1 MSAQVRLFPVVFNDE
16 GQFLTEFLWLKS
28 DYTLM
33 SWETNDP
40 ISAENIQT
48 ETIRFDGVLAP
59 NQDFTDAQD
68 VTEDIKRSL
77 CFSVEINKHQPALG
91 TEIGSLSRMSSHVN
105 SMKRVYRELHDMTLT
120 GLDELTES
128 SLNELIER
136 LQYIEPAS
144 QHYTD
149 KIVDYFEETPL
160 SELPLKLVKTRRI
173 RSGIDFRSLCKI
185 LGLNFY
191 ALRFCKISKSLIA
204 KKNLELSQVH
214 TEYSWNTKDILSDS
228 ECAEITADE
237 NAKYIDAKSFEEIIY
252 ALDRVYRQS
261 ELEGLFAHPLYHDP
275 ANDNTAIIAQGLKE
289 KSDNRER
296 TRNIPAQQF
305 LMLLDRATRYVV
317 DYAEPLF
324 ALEAQTIAFMN
335 ANEEKSDTEKK
346 IASWLRDQTQDSPH
360 AGQKGS
366 PFPLG
371 GLKIGEK
378 VSSTKIHSDVLAEE
392 ICALSETGMS
402 DKKIG
407 EEFNLTKAQVESIRT
422 RATRYNR
429 HLPDTGVSLSQALYN
444 YLPLSC
450 ALIILSFTAGRESGV
465 YTLKPGCVQPI
476 LSRLYIN
483 MFVPKTVRAYQD
495 FPTVALVKKAVEVLE
510 RLSERARH
518 TSGETDLFT
527 FESPLA
533 INGSAIFNFD
543 KTINKFVDFLGM
555 EKDEDGNHFKFSEHQ
570 FRRFFAIMYFY
581 RYDGGDFESLAYH
594 LRHVDWSMT
603 SIYLSEKEAGSI
615 FAEIQKDRIEDAAKQ
630 IADKHS
636 DEYSGPMAEE
646 FMDAFNDSLNIED
659 VSESKWASEY
669 IEERDLVIDF
679 IPPGLCFGN
688 TPKYQERAKCKREDN
703 EVIYIRTHK
712 ASLELC
718 FPCANYLS
726 CKSIKANHLA
736 PRAADNIFSC
746 ESPILEAA
754 LNNMGAK

>member
-1 MSAQVRLFPVVFNDE
+1 MSAQVRLFPGVFNDE

-33 SWETNDP
+33 KWETSDP
-40 ISAENIQT
+40 FSAENIQT
-48 ETIRFDGVLAP
+48 KNIYFNGILAP
-59 NQDFTDAQD
+59 NQDFTDAAE
-68 VTEDIKRSL
+68 VIEDIKRSL

-91 TEIGSLSRMSSHVN
+91 SEVSSLGRMKYHVD

-128 SLNELIER
+128 SLRELIER
-136 LQYIEPAS
+136 LQYREFVS

-149 KIVDYFEETPL
+149 KLVDYFEETPL
-160 SELPLKLVKTRRI
+160 GELPLKIVKNRRRHSSI
-173 RSGIDFRSLCKI
+173 ELGSLCKI
-185 LGLNFY
+185 LGLNPF
-191 ALRFCKISKSLIA
+191 ALNKCKISKSIIA
-204 KKNLELSQVH
+204 RKNFELSQVH

-237 NAKYIDAKSFEEIIY
+237 NAQYMHDKSFDEIIQ

-261 ELEGLFAHPLYHDP
+261 QLEGLFTHPLYHDP
-275 ANDNTAIIAQGLKE
+275 ATESTDMIAQGLKE

-296 TRNIPAQQF
+296 TRNIPAPQF

-317 DYAEPLF
+317 DYADPLF
-324 ALEAQTIAFMN
+324 ALETQTLAIMN
-335 ANEEKSDTEKK
+335 GNTEDSDSEKK
-346 IASWLRDQTQDSPH
+346 TASRLREQTQHSPH
-360 AGQKGS
+360 VGQKGS

-378 VSSTKIHSDVLAEE
+378 APSTKIYSDEFAEE
-392 ICALSETGMS
+392 VCALSETGMS

-407 EEFNLTKAQVESIRT
+407 EEFNLTKTQVEGIRN

-429 HLPDTGVSLSQALYN
+429 HLPSTGVSLSQALYN

-450 ALIILSFTAGRESGV
+450 ALIILSFTAGRESSV

-476 LSRLYIN
+476 LDRLYIN
-483 MFVPKTVRAYQD
+483 MFVPKTIRAYQN
-495 FPTVALVKKAVEVLE
+495 FPTVALVKKAVEILE

-518 TSGETDLFT
+518 TSGDTNLFT

-533 INGSAIFNFD
+533 INGSAIFDFD
-543 KTINKFVDFLGM
+543 KTINQFVDFVGM

-603 SIYLSEKEAGSI
+603 SIYLSEKESGKI
-615 FAEIQKDRIEDAAKQ
+615 FAEIEKDRIEDAAKQ
-630 IADKHS
+630 AADKHS

-646 FMDAFNDSLNIED
+646 FMQAFDDSLNMED
-659 VSESKWASEY
+659 ESERKWASEY
-669 IEERDLVIDF
+669 IEKRDLVLDF
-679 IPPGLCFGN
+679 IPSGLCFGN
-688 TPKYQERAKCKREDN
+688 TPSYQERAKCKIENDG
-703 EVIYIRTHK
+703 VVYIRTHR

-726 CKSIKANHLA
+726 CKSVKANHLA

-754 LNNMGAK
+754 LNNTGAK